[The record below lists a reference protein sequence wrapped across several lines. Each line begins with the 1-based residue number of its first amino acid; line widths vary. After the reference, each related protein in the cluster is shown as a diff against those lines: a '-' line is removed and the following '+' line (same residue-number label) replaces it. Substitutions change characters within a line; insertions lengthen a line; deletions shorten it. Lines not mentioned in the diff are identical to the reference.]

1 GVVVKTGANV
11 KHIKVGDRVVYG
23 QSPLGA
29 YSEIHNVPEE
39 KLAIL
44 PDGISF
50 ETAAAC
56 FMKGL
61 TAFYL
66 LRKTYEVKAG
76 EVFLFHAAAGGVGQ
90 IACQWAKA
98 LGAKMIGT
106 VGSDEKAQKAKAA
119 GAWETINYNKEDIVE
134 RVLALT
140 DGEKVGVV
148 YDSVGKD
155 TWLPSLDCLKRRGL
169 MVSYGNASG
178 PVTGVDL
185 GILNKKGS
193 LYVTRPSVFGYIT
206 NREELNEASKAIF
219 DLILSGKLTI
229 SIPADQ
235 VYPLKDAA
243 LAHKRLEGRATT
255 GSSILIP

>member
-1 GVVVKTGANV
+1 M
-11 KHIKVGDRVVYG
+11 G
-23 QSPLGA
+23 QS
-29 YSEIHNVPEE
+29 
-39 KLAIL
+39 
-44 PDGISF
+44 
-50 ETAAAC
+50 
-56 FMKGL
+56 
-61 TAFYL
+61 
-66 LRKTYEVKAG
+66 AG
-76 EVFLFHAAAGGVGQ
+76 REDDR
-90 IACQWAKA
+90 
-98 LGAKMIGT
+98 T